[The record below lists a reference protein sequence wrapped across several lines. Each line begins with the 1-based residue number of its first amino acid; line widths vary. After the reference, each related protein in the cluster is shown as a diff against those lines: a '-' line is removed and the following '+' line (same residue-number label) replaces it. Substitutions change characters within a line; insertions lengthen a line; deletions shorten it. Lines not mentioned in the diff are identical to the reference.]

1 MIQPGA
7 SLGLLGGG
15 QLGRMFTQ
23 AALRMGY
30 EVVVL
35 DPDGASPAG
44 RLATRH
50 ICADYTDVA
59 ALTELGTSSA
69 AVTTEFENVPAAS
82 LTFLRQFGPVRPG
95 PEAVAVTQDRV
106 AEKQFAQSL
115 GLETAPFHAILSP
128 PDCAAAFA
136 VIGAP
141 AILKT
146 SRLGYDGKGQ
156 TAVSTLVTLEQAFAT
171 MGSQPCVLERRVA
184 LAREVS
190 VVLARGA
197 EGTIATFPVAEN
209 QHVDGILFTTV
220 VPARISPALADQ
232 ARHAA
237 ATLARAM
244 DYVGT
249 MAVEFFVVEG
259 DRLLVNEMAPRPHNS
274 GHFTLDGCATDQFEQ
289 QVRAVAGLPLGDT
302 SLLSPIAMV
311 NLLGDLWSHGT
322 PDWAAALADPQVHLH
337 LYGKTTPRPGRK
349 MGHLNVLAAN
359 ADDALARALSAFQQ
373 LDSSAGSHPSTH
385 RGLSCS

>member
-7 SLGLLGGG
+7 TLGLLGGG

-23 AALRMGY
+23 AAQRMGY
-30 EVVVL
+30 EVLVL
-35 DPDGASPAG
+35 DPDPESPAG
-44 RLATRH
+44 RIATRH
-50 ICADYTDVA
+50 IRADYTDTPG
-59 ALTELGTSSA
+59 LTELGTACA

-95 PEAVAVTQDRV
+95 PEAVAITQDRV
-106 AEKQFAQSL
+106 TEKRFAQAQD
-115 GLETAPFHAILSP
+115 LETAPFHPITSAA
-128 PDCAAAFA
+128 DCAAAFA
-136 VIGAP
+136 AIGAP
-141 AILKT
+141 ALLKT

-156 TAVSTLVTLEQAFAT
+156 SAVDSLRGLEQAFTAF
-171 MGSQPCVLERRVA
+171 GGQPCVLERRVP
-184 LAREVS
+184 LEREIS
-190 VVLARGA
+190 VVLTRGA
-197 EGTIATFPVAEN
+197 DGTVVTFPVAEN
-209 QHVDGILFTTV
+209 HHVDGILFTTV
-220 VPARISPALADQ
+220 VPAGIPPVVADR
-232 ARHAA
+232 AREAA

-349 MGHLNVLAAN
+349 MGHLNVLAAT

-385 RGLSCS
+385 